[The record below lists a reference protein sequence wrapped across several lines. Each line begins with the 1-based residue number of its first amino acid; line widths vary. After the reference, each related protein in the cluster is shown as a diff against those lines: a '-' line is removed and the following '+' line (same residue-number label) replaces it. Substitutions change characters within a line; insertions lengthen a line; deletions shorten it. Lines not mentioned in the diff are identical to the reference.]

1 MQGMRDESIW
11 KNLALAFGDGL
22 AFGVGVKLSQDA
34 AARLTP
40 ARADVRTLAERLSEI
55 EQRIEKAR
63 QNHTLPGQFNQKMVE
78 AVVAVV
84 DAKLRE
90 QADRFEQRLGEE
102 LASLRAEFIEQIAI
116 ARKRS
121 EEGNHVLRAQMT
133 ALHRQFAESLGR
145 LVDEQI
151 AATIDV
157 RLAPLE
163 TELRQEIREQAERV
177 AGIAAAAADE
187 HVVTRMHPMQDAVSD
202 LSRRLEDNDRNTLE
216 LVLQLGHLC
225 LHTAER
231 LSVPIEPAAPPAVE
245 ERHPDAAPE
254 AAAAIAGAESPAAL
268 ETAPAPADAAK
279 PLWASH
285 WYRPSS
291 WPRAAC
297 YCCIIYRVARAEGRA
312 ILKPRED
319 YQRPRIPAIVPVSR
333 AALPPVPWWKAHHP
347 EARCDADSHR
357 NR

>member
-63 QNHTLPGQFNQKMVE
+63 QNHTLPGQFNQKLVE
-78 AVVAVV
+78 AVVSVV

-90 QADRFEQRLGEE
+90 QEDRFEQRLNEEIAGLRGEF
-102 LASLRAEFIEQIAI
+102 SEQIAI

-121 EEGNHVLRAQMT
+121 EEENHVLRGQMT

-177 AGIAAAAADE
+177 AGMAAVASDE
-187 HVVTRMHPMQDAVSD
+187 HVATRMQPIQEAVSD
-202 LSRRLEDNDRNTLE
+202 LSRRLQDNDRNTLE
-216 LVLQLGHLC
+216 LVLQLGQLC

-231 LSVPIEPAAPPAVE
+231 LSVREPDLAVEKAPEPAQEPALASAE
-245 ERHPDAAPE
+245 T
-254 AAAAIAGAESPAAL
+254 ESPAA
-268 ETAPAPADAAK
+268 PDAAK
-279 PLWASH
+279 LLW
-285 WYRPSS
+285 
-291 WPRAAC
+291 
-297 YCCIIYRVARAEGRA
+297 
-312 ILKPRED
+312 
-319 YQRPRIPAIVPVSR
+319 RIPIVSSFFM
-333 AALPPVPWWKAHHP
+333 ATGGLLLLHYL
-347 EARCDADSHR
+347 
-357 NR
+357 